1 MVGATAA
8 AHDPDIWARPQQV
21 RDLNAQSVLL
31 WRGRFLTRLDK
42 IAERYPPRIPIA
54 LDDLAAML
62 SAVAD
67 GGIILSKVLKDP
79 KAMPRQILLYRDF
92 VKAVF
97 AGT

>member
-1 MVGATAA
+1 MRSPFCYGAV
-8 AHDPDIWARPQQV
+8 DSV
-21 RDLNAQSVLL
+21 RGSI
-31 WRGRFLTRLDK
+31 K
-42 IAERYPPRIPIA
+42 SPRIPIA
-54 LDDLAAML
+54 LDDLADML